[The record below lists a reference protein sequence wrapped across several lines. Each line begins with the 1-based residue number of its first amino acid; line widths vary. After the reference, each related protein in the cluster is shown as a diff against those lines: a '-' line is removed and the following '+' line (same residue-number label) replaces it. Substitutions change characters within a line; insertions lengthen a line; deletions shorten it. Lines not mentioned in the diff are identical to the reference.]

1 MTKQNSRQILIDQ
14 IREFPNVLEA
24 AVKHL
29 NVAQLQEH
37 TLPGEWSVQQIVH
50 HLADSHMNS
59 VIRLKLI
66 LTMERPPLQAYP
78 QEIWAEL
85 ADVDQTPIDDSLSIL
100 RGLHHRWAAVF
111 ESLEEHQWQ
120 RIGLHTEDGEVSV
133 HDLLV
138 SYANHCEIHL
148 DQIRRVLA
156 ANRSTPYEPA

>member
-1 MTKQNSRQILIDQ
+1 MQQKSKQALIDQ
-14 IREFPNVLEA
+14 IRDFPNVLEA
-24 AVKHL
+24 TIANLSAK
-29 NVAQLQEH
+29 QLQEH
-37 TLPGEWSVQQIVH
+37 YLPDEWSVQQIVH

-85 ADVDQTPIDDSLSIL
+85 ADVYQTPIEDSLSIL

-120 RIGLHTEDGEVSV
+120 RMGVHSEDGEVSA
-133 HDLLV
+133 HDLLL
-138 SYANHCEIHL
+138 SYTNHCAIHL
-148 DQIRRVLA
+148 DQIKRVLA
-156 ANRSTPYEPA
+156 AAPLEQEQPL